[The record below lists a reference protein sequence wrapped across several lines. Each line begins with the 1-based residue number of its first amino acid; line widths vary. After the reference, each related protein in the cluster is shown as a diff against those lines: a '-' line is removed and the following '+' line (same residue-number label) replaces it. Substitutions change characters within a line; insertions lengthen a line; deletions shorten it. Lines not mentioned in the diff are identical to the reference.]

1 MKWGTKMRNSLK
13 LAALAATFLSASPAF
28 AQAVTA
34 NAQAEARGLILQP
47 LTLTKVDDLDFGTVI
62 ASAAPGTVSI
72 DADNGA
78 RSVTGGV
85 TEVPSYPGNRALF
98 AGAGTASQDV
108 ILTLNAPAF
117 LVSTTNPADSI
128 TVNSMVLDNG
138 DQTLRTI
145 DATAAFFVGVGG
157 TFGIAGAQPNG
168 LYAAQFDLTAEYQ

>member
-1 MKWGTKMRNSLK
+1 MRNSLK
-13 LAALAATFLSASPAF
+13 LAVLAATMLSASPAF
-28 AQAVTA
+28 AQSVTA

-62 ASAAPGTVSI
+62 ASTVAGTVTI
-72 DADNGA
+72 DADTGS

-108 ILTLNAPAF
+108 ILTLNEPAV
-117 LVSTTNPADSI
+117 LVSTSNPADMI
-128 TVNSMVLDNG
+128 TVNAMVLDNG
-138 DQTLRTI
+138 DSTTRTI
-145 DATAAFFVGVGG
+145 DATSAFVVGVGG
-157 TFGIAGAQPNG
+157 TFGIGASQPNG